1 MATVKETR
9 KKFTWV
15 WLFYHP
21 SCFYFSA
28 SDYVESTI
36 SIFCARMLLMN
47 CASPLVIFICFVVR
61 DEGEK
66 TRAEEDIENEP
77 VASPLVY
84 GVDCCQVPGFQ
95 GRLMNLTP

>member
-1 MATVKETR
+1 
-9 KKFTWV
+9 
-15 WLFYHP
+15 
-21 SCFYFSA
+21 
-28 SDYVESTI
+28 
-36 SIFCARMLLMN
+36 MN

-66 TRAEEDIENEP
+66 TRAEEDIEYEP